1 MRQSCRPK
9 TKSGLGL
16 SMDYTEDKNRLNEKR
31 TELVRIATEALN
43 PSDSKIAARIVDS
56 FCSLSPP
63 LEPPVFI
70 EMITIHSQGARGG
83 RSRKPG
89 NLWLNWRKFAS
100 DFGDLSL
107 TVASVA
113 VEPKLIPLAALS
125 IWNKIW
131 SHSSIELTREHA
143 TVLYAMWQARNN
155 ENKLTET
162 DAFQKSGLM
171 FQLNGWPALAQQQF
185 DSIIEDLE
193 QIKCIEK
200 DSSDGTIWLRE
211 CVKKIYT

>member
-1 MRQSCRPK
+1 
-9 TKSGLGL
+9 
-16 SMDYTEDKNRLNEKR
+16 
-31 TELVRIATEALN
+31 
-43 PSDSKIAARIVDS
+43 
-56 FCSLSPP
+56 
-63 LEPPVFI
+63 
-70 EMITIHSQGARGG
+70 MITIHSQGARGG

-89 NLWLNWRKFAS
+89 NLWVNWRKFAS

-143 TVLYAMWQARNN
+143 TVLYAMWQGRNN